1 MKLHKGI
8 IITPNIEI
16 ESVLINSG
24 TIHHSKM
31 NFDKLDFPF
40 RRKAFIPKN
49 DWRKLENEERDIL
62 ITKEYKYSDFLYIG
76 KLDENIIQLVE
87 KFNIHFL
94 KERNL
99 VFERLKQKPD
109 ILESF
114 NEEINKFAE
123 ILCTQKNNLEFHRLS
138 VIPSGRYVTSI
149 NLNLEEFEYIGLH
162 IDHSTIFSVETSH
175 LSRNRMC
182 INIGN
187 EERYL
192 YVINL
197 TLIQIKMM
205 LGEVMDV
212 NLLNVGNIT
221 DYFFQYFPNY
231 PVLRIKQKPYE
242 FYIAPTDNC
251 IHDGSTFKN
260 KYLDITIT
268 FLGNFIQNENLN

>member
-1 MKLHKGI
+1 
-8 IITPNIEI
+8 
-16 ESVLINSG
+16 
-24 TIHHSKM
+24 
-31 NFDKLDFPF
+31 
-40 RRKAFIPKN
+40 
-49 DWRKLENEERDIL
+49 
-62 ITKEYKYSDFLYIG
+62 
-76 KLDENIIQLVE
+76 
-87 KFNIHFL
+87 
-94 KERNL
+94 
-99 VFERLKQKPD
+99 
-109 ILESF
+109 
-114 NEEINKFAE
+114 
-123 ILCTQKNNLEFHRLS
+123 